1 MRVLNNVLEA
11 IGNTPLVRLNR
22 IGNHTKSTFWA
33 KLEYM
38 NPAGSIKDRIA
49 RQIIEDAERDGLR
62 LLRLQNCLPGGRA
75 LSVVA
80 ALVEEALELARQ
92 HIA

>member
-38 NPAGSIKDRIA
+38 LSEKDSSSPVEPSSRPPAETPAWAS
-49 RQIIEDAERDGLR
+49 
-62 LLRLQNCLPGGRA
+62 P
-75 LSVVA
+75 
-80 ALVEEALELARQ
+80 
-92 HIA
+92 